1 MMPVSAESRTVAF
14 HVLYRK
20 ANHLHQERA
29 MKPIRVAKVGC
40 GYWGQDLIRNFWE
53 VEGAE
58 VVLACDPDEKALA
71 RMRKRYPTVE
81 LTTSYADVLSNPRVD
96 AVILATPVSTHHD
109 FAKGALLAGK
119 HALVEKPMATSS
131 MHVIDLIE
139 TAARQGKTLM
149 VDHTFLYTAAV
160 RRMKAL
166 IDSGELG
173 EILYFDSV
181 RINLGLVQT
190 DTNVLWDLGPHDFS
204 IMDYLIGEQP
214 VSVSTTGVKHLHTP
228 YENIAYVTAKFDSNL
243 IAHFHLNWLAPVK
256 VRQTLLGGSQK
267 MVVYDDMEISEKVK
281 LYDRGI
287 TRNADPLNRERM
299 LTGYRNGDSLAP
311 NLDTTEAMRLMAKEF
326 IASINEKRAPLSDGY
341 HALRVV
347 RLLEAAQHSIQQ
359 NGREVLLSPMV
370 PRPHATAAFA

>member
-1 MMPVSAESRTVAF
+1 
-14 HVLYRK
+14 
-20 ANHLHQERA
+20 
-29 MKPIRVAKVGC
+29 MKQIRVAQIGC
-40 GYWGQDLIRNFWE
+40 GYWGQNLIRNFWE
-53 VEGAE
+53 VDGAE
-58 VVLACDPDEKALA
+58 VVVACDPDEKALT
-71 RMRKRYPTVE
+71 RMRRRYPTVE
-81 LTTSYADVLSNPRVD
+81 LTTNYSDVLSNPKVD
-96 AVILATPVSTHHD
+96 AVVLATPVSTHYD
-109 FAKGALLAGK
+109 FAKRALLAGK

-131 MHVIDLIE
+131 KHVIDLIE

-173 EILYFDSV
+173 ELLYFDSV

-267 MVVYDDMEISEKVK
+267 MVVYDDMESSEKIK
-281 LYDRGI
+281 IYDRGVSQ
-287 TRNADPLNRERM
+287 NHDPANRERM
-299 LTGYRNGDSLAP
+299 LTSYRNGDSLAP
-311 NLDTTEAMRLMAKEF
+311 NLDTTEAMRLMAREF
-326 IASINEKRAPLSDGY
+326 ISAINEKRAPLSDGY
-341 HALRVV
+341 SALRVV

-359 NGREVLLSPMV
+359 EGREVLLAPMV
-370 PRPHATAAFA
+370 PVPQVSSAAVAAVVA